1 MSPVGEGGERP
12 KKWGEKRALQA
23 RESGTNNGREKE
35 MCLRSLGLGER
46 PDLAAAENVMARHKD
61 KVHNSQLCLFIWDSS
76 SQSRMMTL
84 YG

>member
-1 MSPVGEGGERP
+1 M
-12 KKWGEKRALQA
+12 
-23 RESGTNNGREKE
+23 GREEGFASEGKWYE
-35 MCLRSLGLGER
+35 QWQRERNVPEELGLGER